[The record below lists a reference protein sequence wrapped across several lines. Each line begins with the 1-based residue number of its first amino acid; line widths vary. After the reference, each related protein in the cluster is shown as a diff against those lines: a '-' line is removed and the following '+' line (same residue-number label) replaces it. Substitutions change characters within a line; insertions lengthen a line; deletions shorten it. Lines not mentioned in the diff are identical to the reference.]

1 MPAVAKLK
9 LKRSLPF
16 AALFCVAAIAG
27 CINNPRTDRSNTSYK
42 DPLPHLPQA
51 PVPDPRFTAL
61 PKTAEVLAALP
72 SGRIDPFAPPAL
84 AIDKSKNG
92 KAPLKPPSLQFT
104 GVALTN
110 RGGPQAFVAFNSE
123 SGAVSPGD
131 QGGAA
136 IPWLPPGWRVISIN
150 VQQGQLVLGNGPQR
164 FPFQL

>member
-1 MPAVAKLK
+1 MP
-9 LKRSLPF
+9 P
-16 AALFCVAAIAG
+16 
-27 CINNPRTDRSNTSYK
+27 
-42 DPLPHLPQA
+42 LPQA

>member
-1 MPAVAKLK
+1 M
-9 LKRSLPF
+9 
-16 AALFCVAAIAG
+16 
-27 CINNPRTDRSNTSYK
+27 
-42 DPLPHLPQA
+42 
-51 PVPDPRFTAL
+51 PDPRFTAL

-92 KAPLKPPSLQFT
+92 K
-104 GVALTN
+104 